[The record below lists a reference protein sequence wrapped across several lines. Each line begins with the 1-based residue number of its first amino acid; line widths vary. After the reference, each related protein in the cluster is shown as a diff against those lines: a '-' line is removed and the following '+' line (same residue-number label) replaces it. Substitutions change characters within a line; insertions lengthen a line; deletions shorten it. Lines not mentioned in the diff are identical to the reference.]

1 METNA
6 PPNGTTPV
14 GEINSV
20 AVLFGRV
27 MWMMIGPIALC
38 LIVYGIVSGGDGW
51 FRPADAA
58 YATVLV
64 FMIGGRWIEQRSGVA
79 TTVTGQPATVQHFKR
94 YLRAL
99 VPAAVGLWIAA
110 NVLGNHVLA

>member
-6 PPNGTTPV
+6 PPNGTTQV
-14 GEINSV
+14 GEISSV

-27 MWMMIGPIALC
+27 MWMLAGPMALC
-38 LIVYGIVSGGDGW
+38 LITYGIVSGGDGW
-51 FRPADAA
+51 FQTADAA
-58 YATVLV
+58 FAIVLL

-94 YLRAL
+94 YLRTF